1 MKTRLSGLPWAACFL
16 LFVAGCA
23 STSSTHATTSSTSAS
38 ATATAPESTRAPGY
52 VRELPAVEFRDY
64 LDRNPDAFVLDV
76 RLPAEWN
83 DDMGHLDRAV
93 QIPLQELE
101 NRLAELPP
109 DHSRPVAI
117 YCRIG
122 IRSAT
127 AAQIVAQHGYQEVV
141 TLQGGLEAY
150 RRAGY

>member
-1 MKTRLSGLPWAACFL
+1 MNRRRLVESAVTSL
-16 LFVAGCA
+16 LLLAAGCA
-23 STSSTHATTSSTSAS
+23 STNTTSTTGTSGS
-38 ATATAPESTRAPGY
+38 VTTSGSAPESTVTPGY
-52 VRELPAVEFRDY
+52 IRDLPAVEFHDY
-64 LDRNPDAFVLDV
+64 LDHHPEAFVLDV

-93 QIPLQELE
+93 QIPNQELE

-109 DHSRPVAI
+109 DKTRPIAI
-117 YCRIG
+117 YDRVG
-122 IRSAT
+122 IRSGP